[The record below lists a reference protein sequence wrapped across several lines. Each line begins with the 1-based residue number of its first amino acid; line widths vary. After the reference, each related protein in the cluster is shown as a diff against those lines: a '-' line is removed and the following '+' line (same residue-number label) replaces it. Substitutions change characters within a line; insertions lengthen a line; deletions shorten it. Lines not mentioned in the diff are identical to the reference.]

1 MSITT
6 IYKCDKCGNEQDNG
20 KQFWHVG
27 ITIFTQYISKYT
39 EQEIDVC
46 RPCLESLGIN
56 VPEEKAQTLPPPP
69 TVEDLI
75 REIISLVQ
83 E

>member
-6 IYKCDKCGNEQDNG
+6 IYKCDKCGNEQASDW
-20 KQFWHVG
+20 QFWHVG
-27 ITIFTQYISKYT
+27 ITIFTQHISKYT

-46 RPCLESLGIN
+46 QPCLESFGIN
-56 VPEEKAQTLPPPP
+56 VPDEKVKTLPPP

-75 REIISLVQ
+75 REIITLVQ